1 MSKHLTEA
9 FEAADKRGRAAFVGF
24 VTAGYPTREE
34 TVDIMLGMQK
44 GGTDIIELGVPF
56 TDPLADGASIQRTSE
71 VALAHANPI
80 SLTDCLSLTK
90 AARAAG
96 VTVPVV
102 LMGYFNPFLMY
113 GLDKLMDDSKASG
126 VSGFIVVDLP
136 PEEGMPFVEAANK
149 RGLSYVPLVTP
160 TSTNERIQQLAS
172 VASSF
177 LYVVSLAGVTGARA
191 ELPKELPVF
200 IDRIRKFTKLPLAV
214 GFGISSREQV
224 AEVGEFANGVVV
236 GSAICKALD
245 TPAKGKTPAQSVEAF
260 VKSVTAPASKAGKKR
275 KLEGDA
281 HAGKGAPAVKK
292 VTAPPLEAHFGEF
305 GGRYV
310 PETLV
315 EAHRELEVAYAE
327 AKADPAFQAQ
337 VAEMRKQYVGGPTP
351 LYHAERLTKEMG
363 GAQIWLKRE
372 ELAFTGAHKINNAV
386 GQGLLAKRLGKKRII
401 AETGAGQ
408 HGVATATV
416 CALMGLECVV
426 YMGKVDV
433 DRQSLNV
440 FRMKMLGATVRPVE
454 SGAATLKD
462 AINEAMRDW
471 VTNVETTH
479 YLIGSAIGPH
489 PFPTIVR
496 DFQAVIGIECRQQSL
511 DQIGR
516 LPDVVVACVGGGSNA
531 IGMFHAFVPD
541 KAVKLVGVEAAGDGV
556 NTKRHSATLALGTPG
571 VLHGTRTYLLQDTDT
586 GQIIE
591 THSISAGLDYPG
603 VGPEHAF
610 LKDSGR
616 AEYTVVDDKQ
626 ALEGF
631 KMMCKTE
638 GIIPALEPSHAI
650 YQTMQLAKSMRPDQ
664 IVCLNLCGRGD
675 KDMHSVAKAM
685 GVTLHNNA

>member
-479 YLIGSAIGPH
+479 YLIGSACGPH

>member
-1 MSKHLTEA
+1 MSKHLKET

-71 VALAHANPI
+71 VALAGDNPI
-80 SLTDCLSLTK
+80 KLSDCLSLTK

-102 LMGYFNPFLMY
+102 LMGYYNPFLMY
-113 GLDKLMDDSKASG
+113 GLDKLMDDSVASG
-126 VSGFIVVDLP
+126 VNGFIVVDLP
-136 PEEGMPFVEAANK
+136 PEEGMPFVKAANK

-160 TSTNERIQQLAS
+160 TSTDERIQQLAS

-200 IDRIRKFTKLPLAV
+200 VDRIRKFTKLPLAV

-245 TPAKGKTPAQSVEAF
+245 TVKKGQTPAQSVEAF
-260 VKSVTAPASKAGKKR
+260 VKSVTVPSAKAGKKR
-275 KLEGDA
+275 KLEGEA
-281 HAGKGAPAVKK
+281 HTDKGAPKFKEVKES
-292 VTAPPLEAHFGEF
+292 PMEAHFGEF

-440 FRMKMLGATVRPVE
+440 FRMKMLGAKVVPVE

-496 DFQAVIGIECRQQSL
+496 DFQAVIGIEARQQCL

-516 LPDVVVACVGGGSNA
+516 LPDIVVACVGGGSNA

-541 KAVKLVGVEAAGDGV
+541 EAVKLMGVEAGGDGV
-556 NTKRHSATLALGTPG
+556 DTKRHSATLALGTPG

-603 VGPEHAF
+603 VGPEHAY

-616 AEYTVVDDKQ
+616 AQYVAVDDKQ

-631 KMMCKTE
+631 KTMCRTE

>member
-479 YLIGSAIGPH
+479 YLIGSACGPH

-616 AEYTVVDDKQ
+616 AEYIAVDDKQ

>member
-1 MSKHLTEA
+1 MSKHLKET

-71 VALAHANPI
+71 VALAGDNPI
-80 SLTDCLSLTK
+80 TLTDCLALTK
-90 AARAAG
+90 TARAAG

-102 LMGYFNPFLMY
+102 LMGYYNPFLMY
-113 GLDKLMDDSKASG
+113 GLDKLMDDSVASG

-160 TSTNERIQQLAS
+160 TSTDERIQQLAS

-200 IDRIRKFTKLPLAV
+200 IERIRKFTKLPLAV

-245 TPAKGKTPAQSVEAF
+245 APGKGKTPAQGVEAF
-260 VKSVTAPASKAGKKR
+260 VKSVTTPPAKAGKKR
-275 KLEGDA
+275 RLEGDA
-281 HAGKGAPAVKK
+281 HAGKAAPKVKK

-327 AKADPAFQAQ
+327 AKADPKFQAQ

-440 FRMKMLGATVRPVE
+440 FRMKMLGATVIAVE
-454 SGAATLKD
+454 SGQQTLKD

-496 DFQAVIGIECRQQSL
+496 DFQAVIGIEARQQCL

-516 LPDVVVACVGGGSNA
+516 LPDIVVACVGGGSNA

-541 KAVKLVGVEAAGDGV
+541 KDVKLMGVEAAGDGV
-556 NTKRHSATLALGTPG
+556 NTNRHSATLALGTPG
-571 VLHGTRTYLLQDTDT
+571 VLHGTRTYLLQDTST

-616 AEYTVVDDKQ
+616 AEYIAVDDKQ

>member
-1 MSKHLTEA
+1 
-9 FEAADKRGRAAFVGF
+9 
-24 VTAGYPTREE
+24 VTAGDPTREE

-616 AEYTVVDDKQ
+616 AEYIAVDDKQ

>member
-24 VTAGYPTREE
+24 VTAAYPTREE

-571 VLHGTRTYLLQDTDT
+571 VLHGMRTYLLQDTDT

-616 AEYTVVDDKQ
+616 AEYIAVDDKQ

>member
-9 FEAADKRGRAAFVGF
+9 FAAADKRGRAAFVGF

-71 VALAHANPI
+71 VALAGDNPI
-80 SLTDCLSLTK
+80 TLTDCLALTK

-102 LMGYFNPFLMY
+102 LMGYYNPFLMY
-113 GLDKLMDDSKASG
+113 GLDKLMDDSVASG

-160 TSTNERIQQLAS
+160 TSTDERIQQLAS

-191 ELPKELPVF
+191 ELPKKLPVF
-200 IDRIRKFTKLPLAV
+200 IERIRKFTKLPLAV

-245 TPAKGKTPAQSVEAF
+245 DAGKGKTPAQSVEAF
-260 VKSVTAPASKAGKKR
+260 VKSVTAPPAKAGKKR
-275 KLEGDA
+275 RLEGDA
-281 HAGKGAPAVKK
+281 HQGKAAPKVKK

-327 AKADPAFQAQ
+327 AKADPKFQAQ

-440 FRMKMLGATVRPVE
+440 FRMKMLGARVVPVE
-454 SGAATLKD
+454 SGQQTLKD

-496 DFQAVIGIECRQQSL
+496 DFQAVIGIEARQQCL

-516 LPDVVVACVGGGSNA
+516 LPDIVVACVGGGSNA

-541 KAVKLVGVEAAGDGV
+541 KEVKLMGVEAAGDGV
-556 NTKRHSATLALGTPG
+556 DTNRHSATLALGTPG
-571 VLHGTRTYLLQDTDT
+571 VLHGTRTYLLQDTST

-616 AEYTVVDDKQ
+616 AEYIAVNDKQ

>member
-24 VTAGYPTREE
+24 VTAAYPTREE

-616 AEYTVVDDKQ
+616 AEYIAVDDKQ

>member
-1 MSKHLTEA
+1 MSKHLTETFA
-9 FEAADKRGRAAFVGF
+9 AADKRGRAAFVGF

-71 VALAHANPI
+71 VALAGDNPI
-80 SLTDCLSLTK
+80 TLTDCLALTK
-90 AARAAG
+90 TARAAG

-102 LMGYFNPFLMY
+102 LMGYYNPFLMY
-113 GLDKLMDDSKASG
+113 GLDKLMDDSVASG

-160 TSTNERIQQLAS
+160 TSTDERIQQLAS

-200 IDRIRKFTKLPLAV
+200 IERIRKFTKLPLAV

-245 TPAKGKTPAQSVEAF
+245 APGKGKTPAQSVEAF
-260 VKSVTAPASKAGKKR
+260 VKSVTAPPAKAGKKR
-275 KLEGDA
+275 RLEGDA
-281 HAGKGAPAVKK
+281 HAGKAAPKVKK

-327 AKADPAFQAQ
+327 AKADPKFQAQ

-440 FRMKMLGATVRPVE
+440 FRMKMLGATVIAVE
-454 SGAATLKD
+454 SGQQTLKD

-496 DFQAVIGIECRQQSL
+496 DFQAVIGIEARQQCL

-516 LPDVVVACVGGGSNA
+516 LPDIVVACVGGGSNA

-541 KAVKLVGVEAAGDGV
+541 KEVKLMGVEAAGDGV
-556 NTKRHSATLALGTPG
+556 NTNRHSATLALGTPG
-571 VLHGTRTYLLQDTDT
+571 VLHGTRTYLLQDTST

-616 AEYTVVDDKQ
+616 AEYIAVDDKQ

>member
-571 VLHGTRTYLLQDTDT
+571 VLHGMRTYLLQDTDT

-616 AEYTVVDDKQ
+616 AEYIAVDDKQ

>member
-24 VTAGYPTREE
+24 VTAAYPTREE

-571 VLHGTRTYLLQDTDT
+571 VLHGMRTYLLQDTDT

>member
-9 FEAADKRGRAAFVGF
+9 FAAADKRGRAAFVGF
-24 VTAGYPTREE
+24 VTAGYPTREQ

-56 TDPLADGASIQRTSE
+56 TDPMADGASIQKTSE
-71 VALAHANPI
+71 VALAGDNPV
-80 SLTDCLSLTK
+80 SLADCLALTK

-96 VTVPVV
+96 VTVPVI
-102 LMGYFNPFLMY
+102 LMGYYNPFLMY
-113 GLDKLMDDSKASG
+113 GLDKLMDESAASG
-126 VSGFIVVDLP
+126 VNGFIVVDLP
-136 PEEGMPFVEAANK
+136 PEEGMDFVEAANK

-160 TSTNERIQQLAS
+160 TSTDERIQQLAS

-214 GFGISSREQV
+214 GFGISSRDQV

-245 TPAKGKTPAQSVEAF
+245 NPEGGKTPAQSVEAF
-260 VKSVTAPASKAGKKR
+260 VQSVTAPSSKAGKKR
-275 KLEGDA
+275 KLEGAA
-281 HAGKGAPAVKK
+281 HAGKPVPAVKK
-292 VTAPPLEAHFGEF
+292 VSAPPLEAHFGKF

-315 EAHRELEVAYAE
+315 EAHRELEVAYAQ
-327 AKADPAFQAQ
+327 AKADPAFQAE
-337 VAEMRKQYVGGPTP
+337 VAEMRKQYIGGPTP
-351 LYHAERLTKEMG
+351 LYHAKGLTKAMG

-372 ELAFTGAHKINNAV
+372 ELAFTGAHKVNNAV
-386 GQGLLAKRLGKKRII
+386 GQALLAKRLGKKRII

-416 CALMGLECVV
+416 CALFGLECVV

-454 SGAATLKD
+454 SGQATLKD

-471 VTNVETTH
+471 VTNVDTTH

-496 DFQAVIGIECRQQSL
+496 DFQAVIGIEARQQCL

-556 NTKRHSATLALGTPG
+556 DTQRHSATLALGTPG
-571 VLHGTRTYLLQDTDT
+571 VLHGTRTYLLQDTST

-603 VGPEHAF
+603 VGPEHAH

-616 AEYTVVDDKQ
+616 AEYIAVNDKQ

-631 KMMCKTE
+631 KAMCKTE

-650 YQTMQLAKSMRPDQ
+650 YQTIQLAKSMRPDQ

>member
-126 VSGFIVVDLP
+126 VSGFIVADLP

-479 YLIGSAIGPH
+479 YLIGSACGPH

-571 VLHGTRTYLLQDTDT
+571 VLHGMRTYLLQDTDT

-616 AEYTVVDDKQ
+616 AEYIAVDDKQ